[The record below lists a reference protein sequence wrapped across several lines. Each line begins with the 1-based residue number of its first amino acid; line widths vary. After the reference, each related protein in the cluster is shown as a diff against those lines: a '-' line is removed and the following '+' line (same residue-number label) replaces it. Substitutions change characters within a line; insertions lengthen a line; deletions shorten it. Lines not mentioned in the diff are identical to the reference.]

1 MADPAFRSAKHLAAM
16 VRKRK
21 IGCVELLDHYL
32 ARIER
37 LDPRLNAVVV
47 RDFEAA
53 RRRAKTL
60 DRMKDPIGPLHGVPM
75 TVKESFDVAAP
86 S

>member
-1 MADPAFRSAKHLAAM
+1 MTELCYRSARRLAAM

-21 IGCVELLDHYL
+21 LGCVELLDHFV

-37 LDPRLNAVVV
+37 HDGAINAVVV

-53 RRRAKTL
+53 RRR
-60 DRMKDPIGPLHGVPM
+60 
-75 TVKESFDVAAP
+75 
-86 S
+86 